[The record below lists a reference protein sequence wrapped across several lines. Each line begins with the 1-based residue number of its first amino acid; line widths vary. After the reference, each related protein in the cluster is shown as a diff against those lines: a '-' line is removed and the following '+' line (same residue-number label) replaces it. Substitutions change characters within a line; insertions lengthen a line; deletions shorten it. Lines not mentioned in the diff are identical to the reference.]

1 MLSFDANKKCWKI
14 KICFVDPMSIGLNL
28 FCSFWVTKMTA
39 CHCLTCLQVW
49 GLSVMRGGDYIVA
62 GSADKELRVW
72 RVTDAKESDKESQ
85 TLVGEDDCSS
95 RLVSHS
101 ASLPSYILESN
112 RST

>member
-1 MLSFDANKKCWKI
+1 
-14 KICFVDPMSIGLNL
+14 
-28 FCSFWVTKMTA
+28 
-39 CHCLTCLQVW
+39 
-49 GLSVMRGGDYIVA
+49 MRGGDYIVA

-72 RVTDAKESDKESQ
+72 RVTDAKESQ